1 MVVLQQDWQ
10 LTEMQTSTITFSV
23 FASALLGSLTLG
35 PLGDLVGRQSVFML
49 AANNISFFRLLPADN
64 FRMNTGMVD
73 TAPLIIWLL

>member
-1 MVVLQQDWQ
+1 
-10 LTEMQTSTITFSV
+10 MQTLTITFSV

-35 PLGDLVGRQSVFML
+35 PLGDSVGRQPVFML
-49 AANNISFFRLLPADN
+49 AANNISFFGLLTADN